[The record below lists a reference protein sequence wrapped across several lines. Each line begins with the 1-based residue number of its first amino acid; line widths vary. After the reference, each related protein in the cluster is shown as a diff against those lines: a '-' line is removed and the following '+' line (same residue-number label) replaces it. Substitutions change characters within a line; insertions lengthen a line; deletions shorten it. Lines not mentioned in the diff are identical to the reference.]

1 MDIIRPVVVTDAV
14 LDSSNVPEND
24 YAEWNVATAYT
35 VGNRVILL
43 STHRI
48 YEAVG
53 SSTGVNPATDDGT
66 NWLNIGATNR
76 WKAFDQKISDPV
88 TQVDSIS
95 YTFTPTGSTTTAVAL
110 FGLRG
115 VSARV
120 EVTTP
125 NRLLVQAG
133 DLLLTED
140 SFGIDY
146 FGPVYDVTKSL
157 LDNSSVFDWDSYF
170 FEEITFVSTML
181 FTDIPPYLGATVKV
195 TVTQD
200 TGETTELGQLVFGYL
215 TELGVTTYG
224 TAISIQD
231 FSRKETDAFGNFII
245 VERAFANLVDYDVRL
260 PTQTAGRVR
269 RILAEYRATPIV
281 YIGNEDS
288 SFGTITYGFYR
299 NFDITLDTP
308 SLSFAA
314 IEVEGIT

>member
-24 YAEWNVATAYT
+24 YAEWDVATAYT

-88 TQVDSIS
+88 TQLDSIS
-95 YTFTPTGSTTTAVAL
+95 YTLTDDNSTPTAVAL
-110 FGLRG
+110 FGLKG
-115 VSARV
+115 VTATVTVTDSV
-120 EVTTP
+120 EGV
-125 NRLLVQAG
+125 
-133 DLLLTED
+133 
-140 SFGIDY
+140 
-146 FGPVYDVTKSL
+146 VYNQTNSL
-157 LDNSSVFDWDSYF
+157 LDSDEIFDWFSYF
-170 FEEITFVSTML
+170 FEEITYVSTTL
-181 FTDIPPYLGATVKV
+181 FTGIPPYRGSTVSV
-195 TVTQD
+195 TVTED
-200 TGETTELGQLVFGYL
+200 TGETAQLGQLVFGSL

-231 FSRKETDAFGNFII
+231 FSRKETDAFGNFIV
-245 VERAFANLVDYDVRL
+245 VERAFANLVDFDVRL

-288 SFGTITYGFYR
+288 SFGTVVYGFYR

-314 IEVEGIT
+314 IEVEGLS

>member
-24 YAEWNVATAYT
+24 YAEWDVATAYT

-88 TQVDSIS
+88 TQLDSIS
-95 YTFTPTGSTTTAVAL
+95 YTLTDDNSTPTAVAL
-110 FGLRG
+110 FGLKG
-115 VSARV
+115 VTATVTVTDSV
-120 EVTTP
+120 EGV
-125 NRLLVQAG
+125 
-133 DLLLTED
+133 
-140 SFGIDY
+140 
-146 FGPVYDVTKSL
+146 VYNQTNSL
-157 LDNSSVFDWDSYF
+157 LDSDEIFDWFSYF
-170 FEEITFVSTML
+170 FEEITYVSTTL
-181 FTDIPPYLGATVKV
+181 FTGIPPYRGATVSV
-195 TVTQD
+195 TVTED
-200 TGETTELGQLVFGYL
+200 TGETAQLGQLVFGYL

-231 FSRKETDAFGNFII
+231 FSRKETDAFGNFIV
-245 VERAFANLVDYDVRL
+245 VERAFANLVDFDVRL

-281 YIGNEDS
+281 YVGNENS
-288 SFGTITYGFYR
+288 SFGTIVYGFYR

-314 IEVEGIT
+314 IEVEGLS

>member
-88 TQVDSIS
+88 TQLDNIS
-95 YTFTPTGSTTTAVAL
+95 YTLTDDNSTPTAVAL
-110 FGLRG
+110 FGLKG
-115 VSARV
+115 VTATVTVTDAV
-120 EVTTP
+120 EGV
-125 NRLLVQAG
+125 
-133 DLLLTED
+133 
-140 SFGIDY
+140 
-146 FGPVYDVTKSL
+146 VYSQTNSL
-157 LDNSSVFDWDSYF
+157 LDSDEIFDWFSYF
-170 FEEITFVSTML
+170 FEEITYVSTTL
-181 FTDIPPYLGATVKV
+181 FTGIPPYRGATITV
-195 TVTQD
+195 TVTED
-200 TGETTELGQLVFGYL
+200 TGETAQLGQLVFGYL

-231 FSRKETDAFGNFII
+231 FSRKETDAFGNFI
-245 VERAFANLVDYDVRL
+245 VVQRAFANLVDFDVRL

-281 YIGNEDS
+281 YVGNENS
-288 SFGTITYGFYR
+288 SFGTIVYGFYR

-314 IEVEGIT
+314 IEVEGLS

>member
-76 WKAFDQKISDPV
+76 WKAFDQKIGDPV

-95 YTFTPTGSTTTAVAL
+95 YTLTDDNSTPTGVAL
-110 FGLRG
+110 FGLKG
-115 VSARV
+115 VTATVTVTDSV
-120 EVTTP
+120 E
-125 NRLLVQAG
+125 G
-133 DLLLTED
+133 E
-140 SFGIDY
+140 
-146 FGPVYDVTKSL
+146 VYSQTNSL
-157 LDNSSVFDWDSYF
+157 LDSDEIFDWFSYF
-170 FEEITFVSTML
+170 FEETTFVATTL
-181 FTDIPPYLGATVKV
+181 FTGIPPYRGATVVV
-195 TVTQD
+195 TVTQT
-200 TGETTELGQLVFGYL
+200 TGETAQLGQLVFGYL
-215 TELGVTTYG
+215 LDLGLTTYG

-231 FSRKETDAFGNFII
+231 FSRKERDAFGNFIV
-245 VERAFANLVDYDVRL
+245 VERAFSNLVDYDVRL

-269 RILAEYRATPIV
+269 RVLAEYRATPIV

-288 SFGTITYGFYR
+288 SYGTIAYGFYR

-308 SLSFAA
+308 SYSFAA
-314 IEVEGIT
+314 IEVEGLA

>member
-24 YAEWNVATAYT
+24 YAEWDVATAYT

-88 TQVDSIS
+88 TQLDSIS
-95 YTFTPTGSTTTAVAL
+95 YTLTDANSTPTGVAL
-110 FGLRG
+110 FGLKG
-115 VSARV
+115 VTATV
-120 EVTTP
+120 TVTDDTEGEVYSQT
-125 NRLLVQAG
+125 N
-133 DLLLTED
+133 
-140 SFGIDY
+140 
-146 FGPVYDVTKSL
+146 SL
-157 LDNSSVFDWDSYF
+157 LDSDEIFDWFSYF
-170 FEEITFVSTML
+170 FEEITYVSTTL
-181 FTDIPPYLGATVKV
+181 FTGIPPYRGATVSV
-195 TVTQD
+195 TVTED
-200 TGETTELGQLVFGYL
+200 TGETAQLGQLVFGYL

-231 FSRKETDAFGNFII
+231 FSRKETDAFGNFIV
-245 VERAFANLVDYDVRL
+245 VERAFANLVDFDVRL

-281 YIGNEDS
+281 YVGNENS
-288 SFGTITYGFYR
+288 SFGTIVYGFYR

-314 IEVEGIT
+314 IEVEGLS

>member
-88 TQVDSIS
+88 TQLNSIS
-95 YTFTPTGSTTTAVAL
+95 YTLTDDNSTPTAVAL
-110 FGLRG
+110 FGLKGISATVTVTDAVEG
-115 VSARV
+115 V
-120 EVTTP
+120 
-125 NRLLVQAG
+125 
-133 DLLLTED
+133 
-140 SFGIDY
+140 
-146 FGPVYDVTKSL
+146 VYNQTNSL
-157 LDNSSVFDWDSYF
+157 LDSDEIFDWFTYF
-170 FEEITFVSTML
+170 FEEITYVTTTL
-181 FTDIPPYLGATVKV
+181 FTGIPPYRGSTVSV
-195 TVTQD
+195 TVTED
-200 TGETTELGQLVFGYL
+200 TGETAQLGQLVFGSL

-231 FSRKETDAFGNFII
+231 FSRKETDAFGNFIV
-245 VERAFANLVDYDVRL
+245 VERAFANLVDFDVRL

-281 YIGNEDS
+281 YVGNENS
-288 SFGTITYGFYR
+288 SFGTIVYGFYR

-314 IEVEGIT
+314 IEVEGLS

>member
-24 YAEWNVATAYT
+24 YAEWDVATAYT

-88 TQVDSIS
+88 TQLDSIS
-95 YTFTPTGSTTTAVAL
+95 YTLTDDTSTPTGVAL
-110 FGLRG
+110 FGLKG
-115 VSARV
+115 VTATVTVTDSV
-120 EVTTP
+120 EGV
-125 NRLLVQAG
+125 
-133 DLLLTED
+133 
-140 SFGIDY
+140 
-146 FGPVYDVTKSL
+146 VYNQTNSL
-157 LDNSSVFDWDSYF
+157 LDSDEIFDWFSYF
-170 FEEITFVSTML
+170 FEEITYVSTTL
-181 FTDIPPYLGATVKV
+181 FTGIPPYRGSTVSV
-195 TVTQD
+195 TVTED
-200 TGETTELGQLVFGYL
+200 TGETAQLGQLVFGSL

-231 FSRKETDAFGNFII
+231 FSRKETDAFGNFIV
-245 VERAFANLVDYDVRL
+245 VERAFANLVDFDVRL

-288 SFGTITYGFYR
+288 SFGTVVYGFYR

-314 IEVEGIT
+314 IEVEGLS

>member
-76 WKAFDQKISDPV
+76 WKAFDQKIGDPV

-95 YTFTPTGSTTTAVAL
+95 YTLTDDNSTPTGVAL
-110 FGLRG
+110 FGLKG
-115 VSARV
+115 VTATVTVTDSV
-120 EVTTP
+120 EGV
-125 NRLLVQAG
+125 
-133 DLLLTED
+133 
-140 SFGIDY
+140 
-146 FGPVYDVTKSL
+146 VYNQTNSL
-157 LDNSSVFDWDSYF
+157 LDSDEIFDWFSYF
-170 FEEITFVSTML
+170 FEEITYVTTTL
-181 FTDIPPYLGATVKV
+181 FTGIPPYRGSTVSV
-195 TVTQD
+195 TVTED
-200 TGETTELGQLVFGYL
+200 TGETAQLGQLVFGYV
-215 TELGVTTYG
+215 TDLGVTTYG

-231 FSRKETDAFGNFII
+231 FSRKETDAFGNFIV
-245 VERAFANLVDYDVRL
+245 VERAFANLVDFDVRL

-281 YIGNEDS
+281 YVGNENS
-288 SFGTITYGFYR
+288 GFGTIVYGFYR

-314 IEVEGIT
+314 IEVEGLS

>member
-24 YAEWNVATAYT
+24 YAEWDVATAYT

-88 TQVDSIS
+88 TQLNSIS
-95 YTFTPTGSTTTAVAL
+95 YTLTDDNSTPTAVAL
-110 FGLRG
+110 FGLKG
-115 VSARV
+115 VTATV
-120 EVTTP
+120 TVTDDTEGEVYSQT
-125 NRLLVQAG
+125 N
-133 DLLLTED
+133 
-140 SFGIDY
+140 
-146 FGPVYDVTKSL
+146 SL
-157 LDNSSVFDWDSYF
+157 LDSDEIFDWFSYF
-170 FEEITFVSTML
+170 FEEITYVSTTL
-181 FTDIPPYLGATVKV
+181 FTGIPPYRGATVSV
-195 TVTQD
+195 TVTED
-200 TGETTELGQLVFGYL
+200 TGETAQLGQLVFGYL

-231 FSRKETDAFGNFII
+231 FSRKETDAFGNFIV
-245 VERAFANLVDYDVRL
+245 VERAFSNLVDFDVRL

-281 YIGNEDS
+281 YVGNENS
-288 SFGTITYGFYR
+288 SFGTIVYGFYR

-314 IEVEGIT
+314 IEVEGLS

>member
-24 YAEWNVATAYT
+24 YAEWDVATAYT

-88 TQVDSIS
+88 TQLDSIS
-95 YTFTPTGSTTTAVAL
+95 YTLTDDTSTPTGVAL
-110 FGLRG
+110 FGLKG
-115 VSARV
+115 VTATVTVTDSV
-120 EVTTP
+120 EGV
-125 NRLLVQAG
+125 
-133 DLLLTED
+133 
-140 SFGIDY
+140 
-146 FGPVYDVTKSL
+146 VYNQTNSL
-157 LDNSSVFDWDSYF
+157 LDSDEIFDWFSYF
-170 FEEITFVSTML
+170 FEEITYVSTTL
-181 FTDIPPYLGATVKV
+181 FTGIPPYRGSTVSV
-195 TVTQD
+195 TVTED
-200 TGETTELGQLVFGYL
+200 TGETAQLGQLVFGSL

-231 FSRKETDAFGNFII
+231 FSRKETDAFGNFIV
-245 VERAFANLVDYDVRL
+245 VERAFSNLVDFDVRL

-288 SFGTITYGFYR
+288 SFGTVVYGFYR

-314 IEVEGIT
+314 IEVEGLS

>member
-88 TQVDSIS
+88 TQLDNIS
-95 YTFTPTGSTTTAVAL
+95 YTLTDADSTPTAVAL
-110 FGLRG
+110 FGLKG
-115 VSARV
+115 VTATVTVTDAV
-120 EVTTP
+120 EGV
-125 NRLLVQAG
+125 
-133 DLLLTED
+133 
-140 SFGIDY
+140 
-146 FGPVYDVTKSL
+146 VYSQTNSL
-157 LDNSSVFDWDSYF
+157 LDSDEIFDWFSYF
-170 FEEITFVSTML
+170 FEEITYVSTTL
-181 FTDIPPYLGATVKV
+181 FTGIPPYRGATITV
-195 TVTQD
+195 TVTED
-200 TGETTELGQLVFGYL
+200 TGETAQLGQLVFGYL

-231 FSRKETDAFGNFII
+231 FSRKETDAFGNFI
-245 VERAFANLVDYDVRL
+245 VVQRAFANLVDFDVRL

-281 YIGNEDS
+281 YVGNENS
-288 SFGTITYGFYR
+288 SFGTIVYGFYR

-314 IEVEGIT
+314 IEVEGLS

>member
-88 TQVDSIS
+88 TQLDNIS
-95 YTFTPTGSTTTAVAL
+95 YTLTDDNSTPTAVAL
-110 FGLRG
+110 FGLKG
-115 VSARV
+115 VTATVTVTDAV
-120 EVTTP
+120 E
-125 NRLLVQAG
+125 G
-133 DLLLTED
+133 E
-140 SFGIDY
+140 
-146 FGPVYDVTKSL
+146 VYSQTNSL
-157 LDNSSVFDWDSYF
+157 LDSDEIFDWFSYF
-170 FEEITFVSTML
+170 FEEITYVSTTL
-181 FTDIPPYLGATVKV
+181 FTGIPPYRGATITV
-195 TVTQD
+195 TVTED
-200 TGETTELGQLVFGYL
+200 TGETAQLGQLVFGYL

-231 FSRKETDAFGNFII
+231 FSRKETDAFGNFI
-245 VERAFANLVDYDVRL
+245 VVQRAFANLVDFDVRL

-281 YIGNEDS
+281 YVGNENS
-288 SFGTITYGFYR
+288 SFGTIVYGFYR

-314 IEVEGIT
+314 IEVEGLS

>member
-76 WKAFDQKISDPV
+76 WKAFDQKIGDPV
-88 TQVDSIS
+88 TQLDSIS
-95 YTFTPTGSTTTAVAL
+95 YALTDVNSTPTGVAL
-110 FGLRG
+110 FGLKG
-115 VSARV
+115 VTATVTVTDSV
-120 EVTTP
+120 EGV
-125 NRLLVQAG
+125 
-133 DLLLTED
+133 
-140 SFGIDY
+140 
-146 FGPVYDVTKSL
+146 VYSQTNSL
-157 LDNSSVFDWDSYF
+157 LDSDEIFDWFSYF
-170 FEEITFVSTML
+170 FEEITYVTTTL
-181 FTDIPPYLGATVKV
+181 FTGIPPYRGSTVSV
-195 TVTQD
+195 TVTED
-200 TGETTELGQLVFGYL
+200 TGETAQLGQLVFGYV
-215 TELGVTTYG
+215 TDLGVTTYG

-231 FSRKETDAFGNFII
+231 FSRKETDAFGNFIV
-245 VERAFANLVDYDVRL
+245 VERAFANLVDFDVRL

-281 YIGNEDS
+281 YVGNENS
-288 SFGTITYGFYR
+288 SFGTIVYGFYR

-314 IEVEGIT
+314 IEVEGLS

>member
-24 YAEWNVATAYT
+24 YAEWDVATAYT

-88 TQVDSIS
+88 TQLESIS
-95 YTFTPTGSTTTAVAL
+95 YTLTDDNSTPTAVAL
-110 FGLRG
+110 FGLKG
-115 VSARV
+115 VTATVTVTDSV
-120 EVTTP
+120 E
-125 NRLLVQAG
+125 G
-133 DLLLTED
+133 E
-140 SFGIDY
+140 
-146 FGPVYDVTKSL
+146 VYSETKSL
-157 LDNSSVFDWDSYF
+157 LDTLDVIDWYSYF
-170 FEEITFVSTML
+170 FEEITYVSTML
-181 FTDIPPYLGATVKV
+181 FTGIPPYFGSTAEV
-195 TVTQD
+195 TVTEA
-200 TGETTELGQLVFGYL
+200 TGETAKLGQLVFGFL
-215 TELGVTTYG
+215 VDLGLTTYG

-231 FSRKETDAFGNFII
+231 FSRKETDAFGNFI
-245 VERAFANLVDYDVRL
+245 VVQRAFSNLIDFDVRL

-269 RILAEYRATPIV
+269 RVLAEYRATPIV

-288 SFGTITYGFYR
+288 SYGTIAYGFYR

-308 SLSFAA
+308 SYSFAA
-314 IEVEGIT
+314 IEVEGLT

>member
-24 YAEWNVATAYT
+24 YAEWDVATAYT

-88 TQVDSIS
+88 TQLESIS
-95 YTFTPTGSTTTAVAL
+95 YTLTDDNSTPTGVAL
-110 FGLRG
+110 FGLKG
-115 VSARV
+115 VTATVTVTDAV
-120 EVTTP
+120 E
-125 NRLLVQAG
+125 G
-133 DLLLTED
+133 E
-140 SFGIDY
+140 
-146 FGPVYDVTKSL
+146 VYNQTNSL
-157 LDNSSVFDWDSYF
+157 LDSDEIFDWFTYF
-170 FEEITFVSTML
+170 FEEITYVTTTL
-181 FTDIPPYLGATVKV
+181 FTGIPPYRGSTVSV
-195 TVTQD
+195 TVTED
-200 TGETTELGQLVFGYL
+200 TGETAQLGQLVFGSL

-231 FSRKETDAFGNFII
+231 FSRKETDAFGNFIV
-245 VERAFANLVDYDVRL
+245 VERAFANLVDFDVRL

-288 SFGTITYGFYR
+288 SFGTVVYGFYR

-314 IEVEGIT
+314 IEVEGLS

>member
-24 YAEWNVATAYT
+24 YAEWDVATAYT

-88 TQVDSIS
+88 TQLESIS
-95 YTFTPTGSTTTAVAL
+95 YTLTDDTSTPTGVAL
-110 FGLRG
+110 FGLKG
-115 VSARV
+115 ISATVTVTDSV
-120 EVTTP
+120 E
-125 NRLLVQAG
+125 G
-133 DLLLTED
+133 E
-140 SFGIDY
+140 
-146 FGPVYDVTKSL
+146 VYNQTNSL
-157 LDNSSVFDWDSYF
+157 LDSDEIFDWFTYF
-170 FEEITFVSTML
+170 FEEITYVSTTL
-181 FTDIPPYLGATVKV
+181 FTGIPPYRGSTVSV
-195 TVTQD
+195 TVTED
-200 TGETTELGQLVFGYL
+200 TGETAQLGQLVFGSL

-231 FSRKETDAFGNFII
+231 FSRKETDAFGNFIV
-245 VERAFANLVDYDVRL
+245 VERAFANLVDFDVRL

-281 YIGNEDS
+281 YVGNENS
-288 SFGTITYGFYR
+288 SFGTIVYGFYR

-314 IEVEGIT
+314 IEVEGLS

>member
-53 SSTGVNPATDDGT
+53 PSTGVNPATDDGT

-76 WKAFDQKISDPV
+76 WKAFDQKIGDPV
-88 TQVDSIS
+88 TQLDSIS
-95 YTFTPTGSTTTAVAL
+95 YTLTDDNSTPTGVAL
-110 FGLRG
+110 FGLKG
-115 VSARV
+115 VTATVTVTDSV
-120 EVTTP
+120 E
-125 NRLLVQAG
+125 G
-133 DLLLTED
+133 E
-140 SFGIDY
+140 
-146 FGPVYDVTKSL
+146 VYNQTNSL
-157 LDNSSVFDWDSYF
+157 LDSNEIFDWFTYF
-170 FEEITFVSTML
+170 FEEITYVTTTL
-181 FTDIPPYLGATVKV
+181 FTGIPPYRGSTVSV
-195 TVTQD
+195 TVTED
-200 TGETTELGQLVFGYL
+200 TGETARLGQLVFGSL

-231 FSRKETDAFGNFII
+231 FSRKETDAFGNFIV
-245 VERAFANLVDYDVRL
+245 VERAFANLVDFDVRL

-288 SFGTITYGFYR
+288 SFGTIVYGFYR

-314 IEVEGIT
+314 IEVEGLS

>member
-24 YAEWNVATAYT
+24 HAEWSAGTAYT

-76 WKAFDQKISDPV
+76 WKAFDQKIGDPV
-88 TQVDSIS
+88 TQLDSIS
-95 YTFTPTGSTTTAVAL
+95 YTLTDDNSTPTGVAL
-110 FGLRG
+110 FGLKG
-115 VSARV
+115 VTAT
-120 EVTTP
+120 VTVT
-125 NRLLVQAG
+125 
-133 DLLLTED
+133 D
-140 SFGIDY
+140 SVDGEIY
-146 FGPVYDVTKSL
+146 NQTNSL
-157 LDNSSVFDWDSYF
+157 LDSDEIFDWFSYF
-170 FEEITFVSTML
+170 FEEITFVTTTL
-181 FTDIPPYLGATVKV
+181 FTGIPPYRGATVSV
-195 TVTQD
+195 TVTED
-200 TGETTELGQLVFGYL
+200 TGETAQLGQLVFGYV
-215 TELGVTTYG
+215 TDLGVTTYG

-231 FSRKETDAFGNFII
+231 FSRKETDAFGNFIV
-245 VERAFANLVDYDVRL
+245 VERAFANLVDFDVRL

-281 YIGNEDS
+281 YVGNENS
-288 SFGTITYGFYR
+288 GFGTIVYGFYR

-314 IEVEGIT
+314 IEVEGLS

>member
-24 YAEWNVATAYT
+24 YAEWNVGTSYT

-88 TQVDSIS
+88 TQLDNIS
-95 YTFTPTGSTTTAVAL
+95 YTLTDDNSTPTAVAL
-110 FGLRG
+110 FGLKG
-115 VSARV
+115 VTATVTVTDAV
-120 EVTTP
+120 EGV
-125 NRLLVQAG
+125 
-133 DLLLTED
+133 
-140 SFGIDY
+140 
-146 FGPVYDVTKSL
+146 VYSQTNSL
-157 LDNSSVFDWDSYF
+157 LDSDEIFDWFSYF
-170 FEEITFVSTML
+170 FEEITYVSTTL
-181 FTDIPPYLGATVKV
+181 FTGIPPYRGATITV
-195 TVTQD
+195 TVTED
-200 TGETTELGQLVFGYL
+200 TGETAQLGQLVFGYL

-231 FSRKETDAFGNFII
+231 FSRKETDAFGNFI
-245 VERAFANLVDYDVRL
+245 VVQRAFANLVDFDVRL

-281 YIGNEDS
+281 YVGNENS
-288 SFGTITYGFYR
+288 SFGTIVYGFYR

-314 IEVEGIT
+314 IEVEGLS

>member
-76 WKAFDQKISDPV
+76 WKAFDQKIGDPV

-95 YTFTPTGSTTTAVAL
+95 YTLTDVNSTPTGVAL
-110 FGLRG
+110 FGLKG
-115 VSARV
+115 VTATVTVIDSV
-120 EVTTP
+120 E
-125 NRLLVQAG
+125 G
-133 DLLLTED
+133 E
-140 SFGIDY
+140 
-146 FGPVYDVTKSL
+146 VYSQTNSL
-157 LDNSSVFDWDSYF
+157 LDSDEIFDWFSYF
-170 FEEITFVSTML
+170 FEEITYVTTTL
-181 FTDIPPYLGATVKV
+181 FTGIPPYRGSTVSV
-195 TVTQD
+195 TVTED
-200 TGETTELGQLVFGYL
+200 TGETAQLGQLVFGYV
-215 TELGVTTYG
+215 TDLGVTTYG

-231 FSRKETDAFGNFII
+231 FSRKETDAFGNFIV
-245 VERAFANLVDYDVRL
+245 VERAFANLVDFDVRL

-281 YIGNEDS
+281 YVGNENS
-288 SFGTITYGFYR
+288 SFGTIVYGFYR

-314 IEVEGIT
+314 IEVEGLS